1 MQNTLSRKRVHD
13 AGTPS
18 DFGHYPAYNVRPW
31 IEQAI
36 ASLLA
41 QTFQD
46 FEIIVVDDGST
57 DGTRQWL
64 QTAAQHTPRLRVF
77 FNPHNLK
84 IARTLNVALSHARGT
99 YIARMDADD
108 VAEPERLQKQLAW
121 LHAHPDCALVGSQM
135 TSIDE
140 QGRHLGQSN
149 GPVSTAQAARVVA
162 LSSPVP
168 HIWLCK
174 KALYDQLGGYREMPG
189 VEDYDFFCCGCIASA
204 CASAITP
211 MR

>member
-1 MQNTLSRKRVHD
+1 
-13 AGTPS
+13 
-18 DFGHYPAYNVRPW
+18 
-31 IEQAI
+31 
-36 ASLLA
+36 
-41 QTFQD
+41 
-46 FEIIVVDDGST
+46 
-57 DGTRQWL
+57 
-64 QTAAQHTPRLRVF
+64 
-77 FNPHNLK
+77 
-84 IARTLNVALSHARGT
+84 
-99 YIARMDADD
+99 
-108 VAEPERLQKQLAW
+108 
-121 LHAHPDCALVGSQM
+121 M